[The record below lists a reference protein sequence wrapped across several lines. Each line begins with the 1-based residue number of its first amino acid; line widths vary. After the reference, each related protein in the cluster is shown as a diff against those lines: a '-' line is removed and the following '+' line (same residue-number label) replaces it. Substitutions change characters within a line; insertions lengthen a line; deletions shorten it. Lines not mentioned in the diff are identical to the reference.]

1 MRSSLLLFAACLT
14 MLSGWGNAA
23 LATSGAPSTP
33 ASSASSPPVP
43 TPLQPAPAIPPLK
56 LPPPLPLYVPP
67 PRMPLLASPTYQP
80 VAPRPA
86 PTPGPAAKASAA
98 PQNQIEAKE
107 TAAASAES
115 LTRKLASTKIAKSA
129 AQKAACAKVTFKSTK
144 ITLSHGAQRLSLK
157 ASGGAPSGCLQ
168 AVQSSVDWATAGLSG
183 NNGLSIEVQANPHEE
198 ARQGDAFIALPGNS
212 IRIELLQSGNPAEFF
227 PIQ

>member
-1 MRSSLLLFAACLT
+1 
-14 MLSGWGNAA
+14 MLSGLGNAA
-23 LATSGAPSTP
+23 LATSGAPATP
-33 ASSASSPPVP
+33 ASSASSPPAP
-43 TPLQPAPAIPPLK
+43 TPLQPAPAMPPLK

-67 PRMPLLASPTYQP
+67 PRMPPLASPTYQP

-86 PTPGPAAKASAA
+86 PTPTPTPVPAVTASAA

-107 TAAASAES
+107 AAAASAES
-115 LTRKLASTKIAKSA
+115 LTRKLANTKIAKSA

-144 ITLSHGAQRLSLK
+144 ITLSHGAQLLSLK

-168 AVQSSVDWATAGLSG
+168 AAQSSVDWATAVLSG
-183 NNGLSIEVQANPHEE
+183 NNGLSIEVQSNPHEE